1 MGDQM
6 KKRKLSILWIIILIA
21 LPIVVSVIALGT
33 GTFKIAPDEI
43 FSSVISKIT
52 GAQVENARIEY
63 ILWNNRLPRILLAL
77 LVGAGLSVSGCVFQS
92 LFSNPLA
99 TPDTLG
105 VASGAS
111 FGAALALL
119 FGFNLLGIQLLSF
132 IMGLA
137 AVLLTILEGTGRN
150 RQGLSSVVLGGIMIG
165 SLFSALIT
173 LVKYTA
179 DTESQLPA
187 IEYWLMGSFNSAS
200 YESLSFGAPV
210 IFVGITILLLLRW
223 RLNLLPLND
232 DDIAS
237 SGVNVKMLRAVVIL
251 CATMITASCVSMSGQ
266 VGWVGLLVPHICRMK
281 FGNNHVI
288 ILPVCALFGS
298 AFMVVVDTLARTI
311 TSAGLPLSV
320 LTAIIGAPFFIIL
333 MRKTD
338 GFGH

>member
-1 MGDQM
+1 M
-6 KKRKLSILWIIILIA
+6 KRKNNKRLSIFWIIILII
-21 LPIVVSVIALGT
+21 LPVAVSVIALGT
-33 GTFKIAPDEI
+33 GTFKITPGEI
-43 FSSVISKIT
+43 IDSIIAKFTNTIS
-52 GAQVENARIEY
+52 ENPRIEY
-63 ILWNNRLPRILLAL
+63 VLWNNRFPRIILAL

-105 VASGAS
+105 VASGSS

-119 FGFNLLGIQLLSF
+119 FGFNLLGIQILSF
-132 IMGLA
+132 TMGLA
-137 AVLLTILEGTGRN
+137 AVLLTVISGTGRN
-150 RQGLSSVVLGGIMIG
+150 RHGLGGVVLGGIMIG

-187 IEYWLMGSFNSAS
+187 IEYWLMGSFNSAD
-200 YESLSFGAPV
+200 YESLLLGAP
-210 IFVGITILLLLRW
+210 IILFGITILLLIRW

-232 DDIAS
+232 DEAAS
-237 SGVNVKMLRAVVIL
+237 SGVNIKLLRLIVIL

-266 VGWVGLLVPHICRMK
+266 VGWIGLLVPHMCRMK
-281 FGNNHVI
+281 FGNNHVT
-288 ILPVCALFGS
+288 ILPVCVLFGS

-320 LTAIIGAPFFIIL
+320 LTAIIGAPFFIML
-333 MRKTD
+333 MRKTE
-338 GFGH
+338 GFGN

>member
-1 MGDQM
+1 MNQNKSG
-6 KKRKLSILWIIILIA
+6 KLSIIWITILIIL
-21 LPIVVSVIALGT
+21 PILVSLIALGT
-33 GTFKIAPDEI
+33 GTFKIAPNEI
-43 FSSVISKIT
+43 LSSFISKFT
-52 GAQVENARIEY
+52 GAEAQNPRIEY

-111 FGAALALL
+111 LGAALALL
-119 FGFNLLGIQLLSF
+119 TGANLLGIQILSF
-132 IMGLA
+132 VMGLA
-137 AVLLTILEGTGRN
+137 AVLLTALAGSGRN
-150 RQGLSSVVLGGIMIG
+150 KQGLGGVVLGGIMIG

-200 YESLSFGAPV
+200 YESLAFGTPV
-210 IFVGITILLLLRW
+210 ILTGIIILLSLRW
-223 RLNLLPLND
+223 RLNLLPLSD
-232 DDIAS
+232 DEIVS
-237 SGVNVKMLRAVVIL
+237 SGVNVKLLRAVVIL

-281 FGNNHVI
+281 FGNNHI
-288 ILPVCALFGS
+288 AILPSSALFGA
-298 AFMVVVDTLARTI
+298 AFMVVVDTLARTV

-333 MRKTD
+333 MRKTE
-338 GFGH
+338 GFGR

>member
-1 MGDQM
+1 M
-6 KKRKLSILWIIILIA
+6 KKKNRGKLSLFWISILIV
-21 LPIVVSVIALGT
+21 LPIIVSIIALGT
-33 GTFKIAPDEI
+33 GTFKVTPDEI
-43 FSSVISKIT
+43 LSSIISKFT
-52 GAQVENARIEY
+52 DSVEENARIEY
-63 ILWNNRLPRILLAL
+63 ILWHNRLPRILLAL

-105 VASGAS
+105 VASGSS
-111 FGAALALL
+111 FGAALSLL
-119 FGFNLLGIQLLSF
+119 FGFNLPGIQIMSF
-132 IMGLA
+132 VMGLT
-137 AVLLTILEGTGRN
+137 AVILTVIAGTGKN
-150 RQGLSSVVLGGIMIG
+150 KQGLGGVVLGGIMIG

-200 YESLSFGAPV
+200 YESLSLGIPV
-210 IFVGITILLLLRW
+210 ILIGIFVLLLLRW
-223 RLNLLPLND
+223 RLNLLPLSD
-232 DDIAS
+232 DEIIS
-237 SGVNVKMLRAVVIL
+237 SGVNVRLLRTIVII

-281 FGNNHVI
+281 FGNNHVK
-288 ILPVCALFGS
+288 ILPACALFGS
-298 AFMVVVDTLARTI
+298 AFMVIVDTLARTI

-333 MRKTD
+333 MRKTQ